1 MIPMRGKA
9 VWRGLV
15 CALLLVC
22 AHARTFTNTGGK
34 SLDGEVLSVSTT
46 QAVIERAA
54 DRKRFTIP
62 LKSLT
67 AADQEFLMKWREEN
81 PEFKLAFEVS
91 KQTEN
96 RKNTREGM
104 SKTRSCDVHFRI
116 SVTNRGDSATLPATI
131 LYRNHLESEHSE
143 VSQSGA
149 GKPNDDKKKP
159 DPKKPDADAAKKEAA
174 AKKEGSIE
182 LPAIDPGKTV
192 VVTTTPVQV
201 VESSNITITKRK
213 TDLGI
218 VEDEH
223 VTETKETIEGIS
235 LVVHHQD
242 REVATWT
249 TPGSGEKL
257 AIFQSS
263 LRQAQRMAQEGKE
276 P

>member
-1 MIPMRGKA
+1 MIPTRGKA

-15 CALLLVC
+15 CALLVVC
-22 AHARTFTNTGGK
+22 AQARTFTNTGGK
-34 SLDGEVLSVSTT
+34 SLEGEVLSVSTT
-46 QAVIERAA
+46 QAVIERSA

-62 LKSLT
+62 LNSLT

-81 PEFKLAFEVS
+81 PEFKLAFDVS

-131 LYRNHLESEHSE
+131 RYRNHLKSEHTEASPP
-143 VSQSGA
+143 GA
-149 GKPNDDKKKP
+149 EKPKEDDKKP
-159 DPKKPDADAAKKEAA
+159 DPMKPDADAAKKEAA
-174 AKKEGSIE
+174 AKKEGSID

-213 TDLGI
+213 TDAGI
-218 VEDEH
+218 IEDEH
-223 VTETKETIEGIS
+223 VSETKETMEGVS
-235 LVVHHQD
+235 LVVRHQERD
-242 REVATWT
+242 VATWT
-249 TPGSGEKL
+249 TPGSDDKL
-257 AIFQSS
+257 GIFQNS
-263 LRQAQRMAQEGKE
+263 LRRAERMAREGKE
-276 P
+276 R